1 MKFNFKYIIISISIF
16 IIISSIIF
24 GYTILKG
31 QSSEII
37 EEQAIVEKVEEKT
50 ESLIIEEE
58 VTKETTPQKKKT
70 TKTTQKNTNST
81 TSEKAATQTT
91 FTGFI
96 THYGPDCKGCGGTTA
111 AGYNVKNTIYYNDK
125 TYGTV
130 RIVAMSKNYPLY
142 SIIRISNYK
151 QGSIIA
157 IVLDRGGAIKG
168 NKIDLLVNSEAEAS
182 KLGIQKNAQIEV
194 LRLGK

>member
-16 IIISSIIF
+16 IIISGIIF

-81 TSEKAATQTT
+81 TSEKAAIQTT

-130 RIVAMSKNYPLY
+130 RIVAMSKSYPLY

-182 KLGIQKNAQIEV
+182 KLGIQKNAQVEV